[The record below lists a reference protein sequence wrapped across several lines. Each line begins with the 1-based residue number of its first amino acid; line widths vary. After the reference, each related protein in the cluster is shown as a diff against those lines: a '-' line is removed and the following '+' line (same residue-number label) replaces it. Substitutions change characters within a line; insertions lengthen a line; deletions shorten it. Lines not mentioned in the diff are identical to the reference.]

1 MGQFALHKT
10 HFLSTFKAIQELY
23 VALLVVSP
31 EVYSSLRLG
40 FQKHLTQQVVRCFIC
55 NHPGIDRRN
64 KLAIGNLTIISK
76 NIDSVVNSVIAN
88 LSRRSI
94 VVFDVGMFTLDY
106 LTSYGHITLDIP
118 DPIRT
123 LKSSRVE
130 PT

>member
-1 MGQFALHKT
+1 MCLRLLKMPVVVPIGQFALHKT

-23 VALLVVSP
+23 VALLVVP
-31 EVYSSLRLG
+31 
-40 FQKHLTQQVVRCFIC
+40 
-55 NHPGIDRRN
+55 
-64 KLAIGNLTIISK
+64 
-76 NIDSVVNSVIAN
+76 
-88 LSRRSI
+88 LSRLSI
-94 VVFDVGMFTLDY
+94 IAFDVGMFTLDY